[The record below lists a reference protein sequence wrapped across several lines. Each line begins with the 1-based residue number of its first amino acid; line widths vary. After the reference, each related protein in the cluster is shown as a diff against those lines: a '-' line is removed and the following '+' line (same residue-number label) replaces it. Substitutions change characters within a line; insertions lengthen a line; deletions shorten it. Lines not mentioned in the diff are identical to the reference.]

1 MSHQALNEDNYNIFI
16 QFDKTAELIIEL
28 IFVVLDRNNKS
39 LNIANV
45 INDNINNEINDYQ
58 FSFGIPTEIE
68 IQKDMEDVLKN
79 KKKNTIATSS
89 LYSTAIINSEKFRD

>member
-1 MSHQALNEDNYNIFI
+1 MSHQALNEDNYNIFM

-58 FSFGIPTEIE
+58 FTFGIP

-89 LYSTAIINSEKFRD
+89 LCSTAIINSEKNRY